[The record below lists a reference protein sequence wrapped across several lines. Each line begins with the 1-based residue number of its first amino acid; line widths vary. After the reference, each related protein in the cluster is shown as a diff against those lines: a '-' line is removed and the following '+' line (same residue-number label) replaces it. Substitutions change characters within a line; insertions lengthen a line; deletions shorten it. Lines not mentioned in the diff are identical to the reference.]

1 VTLNSV
7 AIGTP
12 VAQSKKSAFGPDSVV
27 GGECGNSWT
36 KNAAIGDGIREQSG
50 QGGPARLGERV
61 PEESVRL
68 CFLSQELGFAVPLSR
83 TLGPEFV
90 TRSSNEVQV
99 NQLADLLEWCNVVLL
114 DLRSVS
120 TQGSCGSGG
129 LHTIDE
135 ISKITSH
142 PPIVAFCDEF
152 NHQIMLDAV
161 EHGAYETIASPPNM
175 VELRLVLRR
184 AHKSHAMEQEVER
197 LKANAR
203 GSGGLHELLG
213 TTSAMRELFSLAQ
226 KIAPCDV
233 NVLITGETGTGKELL
248 AHAIHRMSSRS
259 ERPLVAF
266 SCTNLPDTLIDDE
279 LFGHEKGAFTGAL
292 TMRRGRIETADQ
304 STLFLDEIGDLGIG
318 LQPKLLRVLQER
330 TIERLGSNNM
340 LNVNIRVICATH
352 RNLAEM
358 VQQGMFREDLYYRL
372 NVVQMHLPALRER
385 RDDIPLLAQHFLESS
400 AVQFKRKAKRFSQAA
415 MHALEE
421 YSWPGNVRE
430 LQNAVQR
437 AVVLSEGQTI
447 ELWQLPA
454 ALRTS
459 CDVPL
464 LSRSYEEEVRD
475 FKRRL
480 VLRTLRECGWRKAK
494 SARALG
500 VARGYLHRLINQLEI
515 QEIREEAPIA
525 VPVRVP
531 PSTQIN

>member
-1 VTLNSV
+1 M
-7 AIGTP
+7 
-12 VAQSKKSAFGPDSVV
+12 
-27 GGECGNSWT
+27 
-36 KNAAIGDGIREQSG
+36 
-50 QGGPARLGERV
+50 

-68 CFLSQELGFAVPLSR
+68 CFISQELGFAVPLSR

-90 TRSSNEVQV
+90 TRAGNEVQA
-99 NQLADLLEWCNVVLL
+99 NRLADLHEWCDVVLL
-114 DLRSVS
+114 DLRSGS
-120 TQGSCGSGG
+120 TQDPCGSDG
-129 LHTIDE
+129 LHLLDE
-135 ISKITSH
+135 ICKIPSH
-142 PPIVAFCDEF
+142 PPVVVLCDEF
-152 NHQIMLDAV
+152 NRQIMLDAV
-161 EHGAYETIASPPNM
+161 EHGAYDTIASPPNM
-175 VELRLVLRR
+175 MELRLVLRR
-184 AHKSHAMEQEVER
+184 AHRSHAMEREVER

-203 GSGGLHELLG
+203 QSGGLHELLG
-213 TTSAMRELFSLAQ
+213 TTSAMRELFALAR

-248 AHAIHRMSSRS
+248 ANAIHRMSGRS

-304 STLFLDEIGDLGIG
+304 STLFLDEIGDLGVG

-330 TIERLGSNNM
+330 TIERLGSNNT

-358 VQQGMFREDLYYRL
+358 VQQGLFREDLYYRL

-400 AVQFKRKAKRFSQAA
+400 AVQFKRKAKRFSQPAL
-415 MHALEE
+415 HALEE

-454 ALRTS
+454 ALRS
-459 CDVPL
+459 GSDMPL
-464 LSRSYEEEVRD
+464 LSRSYEEEVRE

-480 VLRTLRECGWRKAK
+480 ILRTLRECGWRKAE
-494 SARALG
+494 SARVLG
-500 VARGYLHRLINQLEI
+500 VARGYLHRLINQLAIE
-515 QEIREEAPIA
+515 EVREEAPVA
-525 VPVRVP
+525 TTVRVP
-531 PSTQIN
+531 PPTQVM

>member
-1 VTLNSV
+1 MLSAVIAVIPGPRTLASLEV
-7 AIGTP
+7 SG
-12 VAQSKKSAFGPDSVV
+12 
-27 GGECGNSWT
+27 
-36 KNAAIGDGIREQSG
+36 RQSG
-50 QGGPARLGERV
+50 PGGPARLGERV
-61 PEESVRL
+61 SEDSVRL

-83 TLGPEFV
+83 TLGSEFV
-90 TRSSNEVQV
+90 TRSSNEVHV
-99 NQLADLLEWCNVVLL
+99 NQLADLLEWGNVVLL
-114 DLRSVS
+114 DLRSGS
-120 TQGSCGSGG
+120 AQGPCGSGG
-129 LHTIDE
+129 LHLIDE

-142 PPIVAFCDEF
+142 PPIVVLCDEC
-152 NHQIMLDAV
+152 NRQITVDAV
-161 EHGAYETIASPPNM
+161 EHGAYDTIASPPNM
-175 VELRLVLRR
+175 MELRLVLRR
-184 AHKSHAMEQEVER
+184 AHRSHTMELEVER

-203 GSGGLHELLG
+203 GSGRLHELLG
-213 TTSAMRELFSLAQ
+213 TTSAMRELFSLAK

-304 STLFLDEIGDLGIG
+304 STLFLDEIGDLGFG

-340 LNVNIRVICATH
+340 LSVNIRVICATH

-385 RDDIPLLAQHFLESS
+385 RDDIPLLAQHFLEGS
-400 AVQFKRKAKRFSQAA
+400 AVQFKRKARRFSQAA
-415 MHALEE
+415 LHALEE

-430 LQNAVQR
+430 LHNAVQR
-437 AVVLSEGQTI
+437 AVVLSEGQMI

-454 ALRTS
+454 PLRTS
-459 CDVPL
+459 SDVPQ
-464 LSRSYEEEVRD
+464 LSRSYEEEIRD

-494 SARALG
+494 SARVLG

-515 QEIREEAPIA
+515 QEIKEEAPIA
-525 VPVRVP
+525 APVRVP
-531 PSTQIN
+531 PSTRVM